1 VKGGFVHELSVAL
14 NLLEGVQESAL
25 RDGIE
30 RILAVHVRVGALSG
44 IAPDALRFS
53 WELATAGTVAADSAL
68 RIEDVPLVVY
78 CERCAAERAPRPSSG
93 LTCPSCGS
101 ACPTI
106 LRGRELQLVAM
117 EVPV

>member
-1 VKGGFVHELSVAL
+1 MHELSVAL
-14 NLLEGVQESAL
+14 DLLEGVQQTAT
-25 RDGIE
+25 RDGID

-44 IAPDALRFS
+44 IAPDALKFS
-53 WELATAGTVAADSAL
+53 WELATAGTVAADSVL
-68 RIEDVPLVVY
+68 RIEDVPLVVF
-78 CERCAAERAPRPSSG
+78 CDRCAGERAPRSASG

-117 EVPV
+117 EVPE

>member
-1 VKGGFVHELSVAL
+1 MD
-14 NLLEGVQESAL
+14 LLDGVQQTAT

-30 RILAVHVRVGALSG
+30 RILAVHVRIGALSG

-68 RIEDVPLVVY
+68 RIEDVPLVVF
-78 CERCAAERAPRPSSG
+78 CETCAAERAPRAASG
-93 LTCPSCGS
+93 LVCPSCGS

-106 LRGRELQLVAM
+106 VRGRELQLVAM
-117 EVPV
+117 EVPE

>member
-1 VKGGFVHELSVAL
+1 MD
-14 NLLEGVQESAL
+14 LLDGVQQTAT

-30 RILAVHVRVGALSG
+30 RILAVHVRIGALSG

-68 RIEDVPLVVY
+68 RIEDVPLVVF
-78 CERCAAERAPRPSSG
+78 CETCAAERAPRAASG
-93 LTCPSCGS
+93 LVCPSCGS

-106 LRGRELQLVAM
+106 VRGRELQLVAM
-117 EVPV
+117 EVPQ